1 MGGRIL
7 PLIYVEPTLHA
18 IPPPCRP
25 SSQIPLLVR
34 LMRPSRPASRPR
46 KQKGVLTR
54 SVSTKHISK
63 AEFVLI
69 SSLLPGNVVVGAN
82 SIYESIASNETAT
95 QAFSLVKEQANNFAQ
110 RSKVLMDVLDE
121 VAKAHPFIQGTS
133 IRVSEWA
140 LLLTISPA
148 AVVLFKVGLTL
159 ELTHRENEEK
169 VLALNL
175 TMCDMMEVLTMHVPR
190 LS

>member
-1 MGGRIL
+1 
-7 PLIYVEPTLHA
+7 
-18 IPPPCRP
+18 
-25 SSQIPLLVR
+25 
-34 LMRPSRPASRPR
+34 
-46 KQKGVLTR
+46 
-54 SVSTKHISK
+54 
-63 AEFVLI
+63 
-69 SSLLPGNVVVGAN
+69 
-82 SIYESIASNETAT
+82 
-95 QAFSLVKEQANNFAQ
+95 
-110 RSKVLMDVLDE
+110 MDVLDE

-159 ELTHRENEEK
+159 ELTHRENDEK